1 MRFSL
6 LPSLDEKKAQVAKL
20 DSRAI
25 TMAREPPRRRTDLRL
40 PRQGALAF
48 CRADGYARERRDVKS
63 RHLGEGIK
71 PTKRE
76 FLRRFSSD
84 PRHRVIVS
92 RVRLLLSGG
101 MYGEERMV
109 IEAFSEFSVYVTM
122 WEYTLDMEYYEEL
135 DEFLCDYFYY
145 LFMEE
150 FFSEF
155 RKL

>member
-84 PRHRVIVS
+84 PRHR
-92 RVRLLLSGG
+92 LSCPVVVVGRYVWRREDG
-101 MYGEERMV
+101 DRGVFRIFGICDNVGIYVGYG
-109 IEAFSEFSVYVTM
+109 I
-122 WEYTLDMEYYEEL
+122 L
-135 DEFLCDYFYY
+135 
-145 LFMEE
+145 
-150 FFSEF
+150 
-155 RKL
+155 